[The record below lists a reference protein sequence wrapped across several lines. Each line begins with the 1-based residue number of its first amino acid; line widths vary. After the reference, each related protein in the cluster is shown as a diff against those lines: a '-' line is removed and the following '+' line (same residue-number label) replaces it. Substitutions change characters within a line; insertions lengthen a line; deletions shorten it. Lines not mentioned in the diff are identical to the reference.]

1 MKKALKI
8 IGIILGILILLLIA
22 APFIFKG
29 SLEKMLKRTINENLN
44 ATVAWEDLELSLFS
58 SFPDASLQL
67 NNFSVI
73 NKAPFEADTL
83 ASGKMLSLDMGIMQ
97 LFNKSDEA
105 IKVDA
110 VELDEAFLNI
120 KIDSLGNANY
130 DIAIKDDAP
139 EANNGEETNGGFTFD
154 LKKYEIKNSRINYI
168 DEASKTYLMLTDVQH
183 KGSGDLSQEVGNL
196 DTKTEAFATFKMDDT
211 EYLSR
216 NRISL
221 DAVFKLDLKNQKYT
235 FLENEAKINELPLTF
250 DGYVQ
255 VNETN
260 NEVDLTFKTP
270 SSDFKNFLA
279 VIPEIYVKQISDVK
293 TTGDFTVN
301 GMLKGIIDSNH
312 IPMMDIKVA
321 SNNAS
326 FKYPDLPKTVDNITI
341 DAQLKNETGL
351 LNDTYLNIPKLT
363 FRIDGEPF
371 RMNGS
376 IKNMTEN
383 PLVNLEM
390 QGTLNLANIEKVLPV
405 EMEQKLS
412 GIFKADVIANF
423 DMDSVEKERYDK
435 IDARG
440 TASLTNFNYDAGFKN
455 ELKVTNA
462 SLAMQPGVFTLKELN
477 ATTGQTDIK
486 ATGNIQ
492 NLIPFLMSKQ
502 DLKGRFAVQS
512 NTFNVNDF
520 MASETSSSEKNA
532 EKGGNAS
539 QKTAS
544 SEAVKIPD
552 FLDATLNFNANTIIY
567 DNLELKNAKGT
578 ATIANETITISNFTS
593 NIFGGNIALAGNV
606 STKSETPTFAMTL
619 DLSKID
625 IDQSFE
631 KLEMFQFLVPIAKA
645 LQGSLNT
652 KFELNGQ
659 LTNDLSP
666 KLSTLAGTALAQIIT
681 AEVDPEKA
689 PLLSALGNKVSFLN
703 LDRLSLRDVTTNLT
717 FNNGKIE
724 VKPFNFDIKG
734 INVAVAGTHGLDKS
748 IDYNLTMDV
757 PAKYLGNDVTK
768 LLQNL
773 SPQEADAMSVALPI
787 GLKGTFT
794 NPQVSLNAEAAIST
808 LTKQLLAKQK
818 DKLINQGTG
827 ILGGI
832 LNGGTKKDSTT
843 TNTNNQQQTTQQQNT
858 QIIKDV
864 LGGILGGKKKK
875 TDTTKTSQNPKGG
888 NK

>member
-29 SLEKMLKRTINENLN
+29 SLEKMLKRTINETLN
-44 ATVAWEDLELSLFS
+44 ATLAWEDLDLSLFS

-73 NKAPFEADTL
+73 NRAPFEGDTL
-83 ASGKMLSLDMGIMQ
+83 ASGKTLSMDMGIMQ
-97 LFNKSDEA
+97 LFKKSNEA
-105 IKVDA
+105 IKVDE
-110 VELDEAFLNI
+110 VKIDEAFVNI

-139 EANNGEETNGGFTFD
+139 AVTEGEESAGGFTFD
-154 LKKYEIKNSRINYI
+154 LKNYEITNSRINYL
-168 DEASKTYLMLTDVQH
+168 DEATNTYLMLTEVQH
-183 KGSGDLSQEVGNL
+183 EGSGDLSQEISNL
-196 DTKTEAFATFKMDDT
+196 DTKTEAFASFKIDST
-211 EYLSR
+211 EYLTK

-221 DAVFKLDLKNQKYT
+221 DAIFKLDLKNQKYT

-250 DGYVQ
+250 DGYLK

-260 NEVDLTFKTP
+260 NEVDLIFKTP

-279 VIPEIYVKQISDVK
+279 VIPETYVKQINDVK
-293 TTGDFTVN
+293 TTGNFTVN
-301 GMLKGIIDSNH
+301 GMLKGIVDSTH
-312 IPMMDIKVA
+312 IPTMDIKIA
-321 SNNAS
+321 SDNAS

-363 FRIDGEPF
+363 FRIDNEPF

-383 PLVNLEM
+383 PLVNMEM

-423 DMDSVEKERYDK
+423 DMESVEKERYDQ

-455 ELKVTNA
+455 ELKVANA
-462 SLAMQPGVFTLKELN
+462 NLAMQPGSITLKELN
-477 ATTGQTDIK
+477 AKTGQTDIK
-486 ATGNIQ
+486 ASGNIQ

-502 DLKGRFAVQS
+502 DLKGRFEVQS

-520 MASETSSSEKNA
+520 MASEDSVSENNSK
-532 EKGGNAS
+532 EKGTAA

-552 FLDATLNFNANTIIY
+552 FLDATLDFNADKVIY

-578 ATIANETITISNFTS
+578 AAIANETITISNFTS
-593 NIFGGNIALAGNV
+593 DIFGGNIALSGNV
-606 STKSETPTFAMTL
+606 STKTETPTFAMAL

-645 LQGSLNT
+645 LHGNLNT
-652 KFELNGQ
+652 KFELTGQ

-681 AEVDPEKA
+681 AEVDPQQA
-689 PLLSALGNKVSFLN
+689 PLLAALDNKVSFLN
-703 LDRLSLRDVTTNLT
+703 LDRLSLRDVSTNFT

-724 VKPFNFDIKG
+724 VKPFDFDIKG

-748 IDYNLTMDV
+748 IDYNVTMDV

-794 NPQVSLNAEAAIST
+794 NPQVSLNAETAINT
-808 LTKQLLAKQK
+808 LTKQILAKQK

-827 ILGGI
+827 ILGDI
-832 LNGGTKKDSTT
+832 LGGGTKQDSTK
-843 TNTNNQQQTTQQQNT
+843 TNTNTNQQQTTQQQNT

-875 TDTTKTSQNPKGG
+875 TDTTKTG
-888 NK
+888 N

>member
-44 ATVAWEDLELSLFS
+44 ATVAWEDLDLSLFS

-73 NKAPFEADTL
+73 NKAPFEGDTL
-83 ASGKMLSLDMGIMQ
+83 ASGKTLSLDMGIMQ
-97 LFNKSDEA
+97 LFKKSNEA
-105 IKVDA
+105 IKVDE
-110 VELDEAFLNI
+110 VKIDEAFVNI

-139 EANNGEETNGGFTFD
+139 AVTEGEESAGGFTFD
-154 LKKYEIKNSRINYI
+154 LKNYEITNSRINYL
-168 DEASKTYLMLTDVQH
+168 DEATNTYLMLTEVQH
-183 KGSGDLSQEVGNL
+183 EGSGDLSQEISNL
-196 DTKTEAFATFKMDDT
+196 DTKTEAFASFKIDST
-211 EYLSR
+211 EYLTK

-221 DAVFKLDLKNQKYT
+221 DAIFKLDLKNQKYT

-250 DGYVQ
+250 DGYLK

-260 NEVDLTFKTP
+260 NEVDLIFKTP

-279 VIPEIYVKQISDVK
+279 VIPETYVKQINDVK
-293 TTGDFTVN
+293 TTGNFTVN
-301 GMLKGIIDSNH
+301 GMLKGIVDSTH
-312 IPMMDIKVA
+312 IPTMDIKIA
-321 SNNAS
+321 SDNAS

-363 FRIDGEPF
+363 FRIDNEPF

-383 PLVNLEM
+383 PLVNMEM

-423 DMDSVEKERYDK
+423 DMESVEKERYDQ

-455 ELKVTNA
+455 ELKVANA
-462 SLAMQPGVFTLKELN
+462 NLAMQPGSITLKELN
-477 ATTGQTDIK
+477 AKTGQTDIK
-486 ATGNIQ
+486 ASGNIQ

-502 DLKGRFAVQS
+502 DLKGRFEVQS

-520 MASETSSSEKNA
+520 MASEDSVSENNSK
-532 EKGGNAS
+532 EKGTAA

-552 FLDATLNFNANTIIY
+552 FLDATLDFNADKVIY

-578 ATIANETITISNFTS
+578 AAIANETITISNFTS
-593 NIFGGNIALAGNV
+593 DIFGGNIALSGNV
-606 STKSETPTFAMTL
+606 STKTETPTFAMAL

-625 IDQSFE
+625 IDQSFKE
-631 KLEMFQFLVPIAKA
+631 LEMFQFLVPIAKA

-681 AEVDPEKA
+681 AEVDPQQA
-689 PLLSALGNKVSFLN
+689 PLLAALGNKVSFLN
-703 LDRLSLRDVTTNLT
+703 LDRLSLRDVSTNFT

-724 VKPFNFDIKG
+724 VKPFDFDIKG

-748 IDYNLTMDV
+748 IDYNVTMDV

-773 SPQEADAMSVALPI
+773 SPQEADAMTVALPI

-794 NPQVSLNAEAAIST
+794 NPQVSLNAETAINA

-818 DKLINQGTG
+818 DKLINQGTD

-832 LNGGTKKDSTT
+832 LSGGTKQDSTK
-843 TNTNNQQQTTQQQNT
+843 TNTNTNQQQTTQQQNT

-875 TDTTKTSQNPKGG
+875 TDTTKTG
-888 NK
+888 N

>member
-44 ATVAWEDLELSLFS
+44 ATVAWEDLDLSLFS

-73 NKAPFEADTL
+73 NKAPFEGDTL
-83 ASGKMLSLDMGIMQ
+83 ASGKTLSLDMGIMQ
-97 LFNKSDEA
+97 LFKKSNEA
-105 IKVDA
+105 IKVDE
-110 VELDEAFLNI
+110 VKIDEAFVNI

-139 EANNGEETNGGFTFD
+139 AVTEGEESAGGFTFD
-154 LKKYEIKNSRINYI
+154 LKKYEIKNSRINYL
-168 DEASKTYLMLTDVQH
+168 DEATNTYLMLTEVQH
-183 KGSGDLSQEVGNL
+183 EGSGDLSQEISNL
-196 DTKTEAFATFKMDDT
+196 DTQTSALASLRIDST
-211 EYLSR
+211 EYLTK

-221 DAVFKLDLKNQKYT
+221 DAIFKLDLKNQKYT

-250 DGYVQ
+250 DGYVK

-279 VIPEIYVKQISDVK
+279 VIPETYVKQINDVK
-293 TTGDFTVN
+293 TTGNFTVN
-301 GMLKGIIDSNH
+301 GMLKGIVDSTH
-312 IPMMDIKVA
+312 IPTMDIKIA
-321 SNNAS
+321 SDNAS

-363 FRIDGEPF
+363 FRIDNEPF

-383 PLVNLEM
+383 PLVNMEM

-423 DMDSVEKERYDK
+423 DMESVEKERYDQ

-455 ELKVTNA
+455 ELKVANA
-462 SLAMQPGVFTLKELN
+462 NLAMQPGSITLNELN
-477 ATTGQTDIK
+477 AKTGQTDIK
-486 ATGNIQ
+486 ASGNIQ

-502 DLKGRFAVQS
+502 DLKGRFEVQS

-520 MASETSSSEKNA
+520 MASEDSVSENNSK
-532 EKGGNAS
+532 EKGTAS
-539 QKTAS
+539 QKTTS
-544 SEAVKIPD
+544 SETVKIPD
-552 FLDATLNFNANTIIY
+552 FLDATLDFNANKVIY

-578 ATIANETITISNFTS
+578 AAIANETITISNFTS
-593 NIFGGNIALAGNV
+593 DIFGGNIALSGNV
-606 STKSETPTFAMTL
+606 STKTETPTFAMAL

-645 LQGSLNT
+645 LHGNLNT
-652 KFELNGQ
+652 KFELTGQ

-681 AEVDPEKA
+681 AEVDSQQA
-689 PLLSALGNKVSFLN
+689 PLLAALGNKVSFLN
-703 LDRLSLRDVTTNLT
+703 LDRLSLRDVSTNFT

-724 VKPFNFDIKG
+724 VKPFDFDIKG

-748 IDYNLTMDV
+748 IDYNVTMDV
-757 PAKYLGNDVTK
+757 PAKYLGSDVTK

-794 NPQVSLNAEAAIST
+794 NPQVSLNAETAINA

-818 DKLINQGTG
+818 DKLINQGTD

-832 LNGGTKKDSTT
+832 LSGGTKQDSTK
-843 TNTNNQQQTTQQQNT
+843 TNTNTNQQQTTQQQNT

-875 TDTTKTSQNPKGG
+875 ADTTKTG
-888 NK
+888 N

>member
-44 ATVAWEDLELSLFS
+44 ATVAWEDLDLSLFS

-73 NKAPFEADTL
+73 NRAPFEGDTL
-83 ASGKMLSLDMGIMQ
+83 ASGKTLSMDMGIMQ
-97 LFNKSDEA
+97 LFKKSNEA
-105 IKVDA
+105 IKVDE
-110 VELDEAFLNI
+110 VKIDEAFVNI

-139 EANNGEETNGGFTFD
+139 AVTEGEESAGGFTFD
-154 LKKYEIKNSRINYI
+154 LKNYEITNSRINYL
-168 DEASKTYLMLTDVQH
+168 DEATNTYLMLTEVQH
-183 KGSGDLSQEVGNL
+183 EGSGDLSQEISNL
-196 DTKTEAFATFKMDDT
+196 DTKTEAFASFKIDST
-211 EYLSR
+211 EYLTK

-221 DAVFKLDLKNQKYT
+221 DAIFKLDLKNQKYT

-250 DGYVQ
+250 DGYLK

-260 NEVDLTFKTP
+260 NEVNLTFKTP

-279 VIPEIYVKQISDVK
+279 VIPETYVKQINDVK
-293 TTGDFTVN
+293 TTGNFTVN
-301 GMLKGIIDSNH
+301 GMLKGIVDSTH
-312 IPMMDIKVA
+312 IPTMDIKIA
-321 SNNAS
+321 SDNAS

-363 FRIDGEPF
+363 FRIDNEPF

-383 PLVNLEM
+383 PLVNMEM

-423 DMDSVEKERYDK
+423 DMESVEKERYDQ

-455 ELKVTNA
+455 ELKVANA
-462 SLAMQPGVFTLKELN
+462 NLAMQPGSITLKELN
-477 ATTGQTDIK
+477 AKTGQTDIK
-486 ATGNIQ
+486 ASGNIQ

-502 DLKGRFAVQS
+502 DLKGRFEVQS

-520 MASETSSSEKNA
+520 MASEDSVSENNSK
-532 EKGGNAS
+532 EKGTAA

-552 FLDATLNFNANTIIY
+552 FLDATLDFNADKVIY

-578 ATIANETITISNFTS
+578 AAIANETITISNFTS
-593 NIFGGNIALAGNV
+593 DIFGGNIALSGNV
-606 STKSETPTFAMTL
+606 STKTETPTFAMAL

-645 LQGSLNT
+645 LHGNLNT
-652 KFELNGQ
+652 KFELTGQ

-681 AEVDPEKA
+681 AEVDPQQA
-689 PLLSALGNKVSFLN
+689 PLLAALDNKVSFLN
-703 LDRLSLRDVTTNLT
+703 LDRLSLRDVSTNFT

-724 VKPFNFDIKG
+724 VKPFDFDIKG

-748 IDYNLTMDV
+748 IDYNVTMDV

-794 NPQVSLNAEAAIST
+794 NPQVSLNAETAINT
-808 LTKQLLAKQK
+808 LTKQILAKQK

-827 ILGGI
+827 ILGDI
-832 LNGGTKKDSTT
+832 LGGGTKQDSTK
-843 TNTNNQQQTTQQQNT
+843 TNTNTNQQQTTQQQNT

-875 TDTTKTSQNPKGG
+875 TDTTKTG
-888 NK
+888 N

>member
-44 ATVAWEDLELSLFS
+44 ATVAWEDLDLSLFS

-73 NKAPFEADTL
+73 NKAPFEGDTL
-83 ASGKMLSLDMGIMQ
+83 ASGKTLSLDMGIMQ
-97 LFNKSDEA
+97 LFKKSNEA
-105 IKVDA
+105 IKVDE
-110 VELDEAFLNI
+110 VKLDEAFVNI

-139 EANNGEETNGGFTFD
+139 AVTEGEESAGGFTFD
-154 LKKYEIKNSRINYI
+154 LKKYEIKNSRINYL
-168 DEASKTYLMLTDVQH
+168 DEATNTYLMLTEVQH
-183 KGSGDLSQEVGNL
+183 EGSGDLSQEISNL
-196 DTKTEAFATFKMDDT
+196 DTKTSALASLRIDST
-211 EYLSR
+211 EYLTK

-221 DAVFKLDLKNQKYT
+221 DAIFKLDLKNQKYT

-250 DGYVQ
+250 DGYVK

-260 NEVDLTFKTP
+260 NEVDLIFKTP

-279 VIPEIYVKQISDVK
+279 VIPETYVKQINDVK
-293 TTGDFTVN
+293 TTGNFTVN
-301 GMLKGIIDSNH
+301 GMLKGIVDSTH
-312 IPMMDIKVA
+312 IPTMDIKIA
-321 SNNAS
+321 SDNAS

-363 FRIDGEPF
+363 FRIDNEPF

-383 PLVNLEM
+383 PLVNMEM

-423 DMDSVEKERYDK
+423 DMESVEKERYDQ

-455 ELKVTNA
+455 ELKVANA
-462 SLAMQPGVFTLKELN
+462 NLAMQPGSITLKELN
-477 ATTGQTDIK
+477 AKTGQTDIK
-486 ATGNIQ
+486 ASGNIQ

-520 MASETSSSEKNA
+520 MASEDSVSENNSK
-532 EKGGNAS
+532 EKGTAS
-539 QKTAS
+539 QKTTS
-544 SEAVKIPD
+544 SETVKIPD
-552 FLDATLNFNANTIIY
+552 FLDATLDFNANKVIY

-578 ATIANETITISNFTS
+578 AAIAKETITISNFTS
-593 NIFGGNIALAGNV
+593 DIFGGNIALSGNV
-606 STKSETPTFAMTL
+606 STKTETPTFAMAL

-681 AEVDPEKA
+681 AEVDPQQA
-689 PLLSALGNKVSFLN
+689 PLLAALGNKVSFLN
-703 LDRLSLRDVTTNLT
+703 LDRLSLRDVSTNFT

-724 VKPFNFDIKG
+724 VKPFDFDIKG

-748 IDYNLTMDV
+748 IDYNVTMDV

-773 SPQEADAMSVALPI
+773 SPKEADAMSVALPI

-794 NPQVSLNAEAAIST
+794 NPQVSLNAETAINA

-818 DKLINQGTG
+818 DKLINQGTD

-832 LNGGTKKDSTT
+832 LSGGTKQDSTK
-843 TNTNNQQQTTQQQNT
+843 TNTNTNQQQTTQQQNT

-875 TDTTKTSQNPKGG
+875 ADTTKTG
-888 NK
+888 N

>member
-44 ATVAWEDLELSLFS
+44 ATVAWEDLDLSLFS

-73 NKAPFEADTL
+73 NKAPFEGDTL
-83 ASGKMLSLDMGIMQ
+83 ASGKTLSLDMGIMQ
-97 LFNKSDEA
+97 LFKKSNEA
-105 IKVDA
+105 IKVDE
-110 VELDEAFLNI
+110 VKLDEAFVNI

-139 EANNGEETNGGFTFD
+139 AVTEGEESAGGFTFD
-154 LKKYEIKNSRINYI
+154 LKKYEIKNSRINYL
-168 DEASKTYLMLTDVQH
+168 DEATNTYLMLTEVQH
-183 KGSGDLSQEVGNL
+183 EGSGDLSQEISNL
-196 DTKTEAFATFKMDDT
+196 DTQTSALASLRIDST
-211 EYLSR
+211 EYLTK

-221 DAVFKLDLKNQKYT
+221 DAIFKLDLKNQKYT

-250 DGYVQ
+250 DGYVK

-260 NEVDLTFKTP
+260 NQVDLTFKTP

-279 VIPEIYVKQISDVK
+279 VIPETYVKQINDVK
-293 TTGDFTVN
+293 TTGNFTVN
-301 GMLKGIIDSNH
+301 GMLKGIVDSTH
-312 IPMMDIKVA
+312 IPTMDIKIA
-321 SNNAS
+321 SDNAS

-341 DAQLKNETGL
+341 DAQLINETGL
-351 LNDTYLNIPKLT
+351 LKDTYLNIPKLT
-363 FRIDGEPF
+363 FRIDNEPF

-383 PLVNLEM
+383 PLVNMEM

-423 DMDSVEKERYDK
+423 DMESVEKERYDQ

-455 ELKVTNA
+455 ELKVANA
-462 SLAMQPGVFTLKELN
+462 NLAMQPGSITLKELN
-477 ATTGQTDIK
+477 AKTGQTDIK
-486 ATGNIQ
+486 ASGNIQ

-520 MASETSSSEKNA
+520 MASEDSVSENNSK
-532 EKGGNAS
+532 EKGTAS
-539 QKTAS
+539 QKTTS
-544 SEAVKIPD
+544 SETVKIPD
-552 FLDATLNFNANTIIY
+552 FLDATLDFNANKVIY

-578 ATIANETITISNFTS
+578 AAIANETITISNFTS
-593 NIFGGNIALAGNV
+593 DIFGGNIALSGNV
-606 STKSETPTFAMTL
+606 STKTETPSFAMAL

-645 LQGSLNT
+645 LHGNLNT
-652 KFELNGQ
+652 KFELTGQ

-681 AEVDPEKA
+681 AEVDSQQA
-689 PLLSALGNKVSFLN
+689 PLLAALGNKVSFLN
-703 LDRLSLRDVTTNLT
+703 LDRLSLRDVSTNFT

-724 VKPFNFDIKG
+724 VKPFDFDLKG

-748 IDYNLTMDV
+748 IDYNVTMDV

-794 NPQVSLNAEAAIST
+794 NPQVSLNAETAINA

-818 DKLINQGTG
+818 DKLINQGTD

-832 LNGGTKKDSTT
+832 LSGGTKQDSTK
-843 TNTNNQQQTTQQQNT
+843 TNTNTNQQQTTQQQNT

-875 TDTTKTSQNPKGG
+875 TDTTKTG
-888 NK
+888 N

>member
-44 ATVAWEDLELSLFS
+44 ATVAWEDLDLSLFS

-73 NKAPFEADTL
+73 NKAPFEGDTL
-83 ASGKMLSLDMGIMQ
+83 ASGKTLSLDMGIMQ
-97 LFNKSDEA
+97 LFKKSNEA
-105 IKVDA
+105 IKVDE
-110 VELDEAFLNI
+110 VKLDEAFVNI

-139 EANNGEETNGGFTFD
+139 AVTEGEESAGGFTFD
-154 LKKYEIKNSRINYI
+154 LKKYEIKNSRINYL
-168 DEASKTYLMLTDVQH
+168 DEATNTYLMLTEVQH
-183 KGSGDLSQEVGNL
+183 EGSGDLSQEISNL
-196 DTKTEAFATFKMDDT
+196 DTQTSALASLRIDST
-211 EYLSR
+211 EYLTK

-221 DAVFKLDLKNQKYT
+221 DAIFKLDLKNQKYT

-250 DGYVQ
+250 DGYVK

-279 VIPEIYVKQISDVK
+279 VIPETYVKQINDVK
-293 TTGDFTVN
+293 TTGNFTVN
-301 GMLKGIIDSNH
+301 GMLKGIVDSTH
-312 IPMMDIKVA
+312 IPTMDIKIA
-321 SNNAS
+321 SDNAS

-363 FRIDGEPF
+363 FRIDNEPF

-383 PLVNLEM
+383 PLVNMEM

-423 DMDSVEKERYDK
+423 DMESVEKERYDQ

-455 ELKVTNA
+455 ELKVANA
-462 SLAMQPGVFTLKELN
+462 NLAMQPGTITLKELN
-477 ATTGQTDIK
+477 AKTGQTDIK
-486 ATGNIQ
+486 ASGNIQ

-520 MASETSSSEKNA
+520 MASEDSVSENNSK
-532 EKGGNAS
+532 EKGTAS
-539 QKTAS
+539 QKTTS
-544 SEAVKIPD
+544 SETVKIPD
-552 FLDATLNFNANTIIY
+552 FLDATLDFNANKVIY

-578 ATIANETITISNFTS
+578 AAIANETITISNFTS
-593 NIFGGNIALAGNV
+593 DIFGGNIALSGNV
-606 STKSETPTFAMTL
+606 STKTETPTFAMNL

-625 IDQSFE
+625 IDQSFKE
-631 KLEMFQFLVPIAKA
+631 LEMFQFLVPIAKA

-681 AEVDPEKA
+681 AEVDPQQA
-689 PLLSALGNKVSFLN
+689 PLLAALGNKVSFLN
-703 LDRLSLRDVTTNLT
+703 LDRLSLRDVSTNFT

-724 VKPFNFDIKG
+724 VKPFDFDIKG

-748 IDYNLTMDV
+748 IDYNVTMDV

-794 NPQVSLNAEAAIST
+794 NPQVSLNAETAINA

-818 DKLINQGTG
+818 DKLINQGTD

-832 LNGGTKKDSTT
+832 LSGGTKQDSTK
-843 TNTNNQQQTTQQQNT
+843 TNTNTNQQQTTQQQNT
-858 QIIKDV
+858 QIIKDM

-875 TDTTKTSQNPKGG
+875 TDTTKTG
-888 NK
+888 N

>member
-44 ATVAWEDLELSLFS
+44 ATVAWEDLDLSLFS

-73 NKAPFEADTL
+73 NKAPFEGDTL
-83 ASGKMLSLDMGIMQ
+83 ASGKTLSMDMGIMQ
-97 LFNKSDEA
+97 LFKKSNEA
-105 IKVDA
+105 IKVDE
-110 VELDEAFLNI
+110 VKIDEAFVNI

-139 EANNGEETNGGFTFD
+139 AVTEGEESAGGFTFD
-154 LKKYEIKNSRINYI
+154 LKNYEITNSRINYL
-168 DEASKTYLMLTDVQH
+168 DEATNTYLMLTEVQH
-183 KGSGDLSQEVGNL
+183 EGSGDLSQEISNL
-196 DTKTEAFATFKMDDT
+196 DTKTEAFASFKIDST
-211 EYLSR
+211 EYLTK

-221 DAVFKLDLKNQKYT
+221 DAIFKLDLKNQKYT

-250 DGYVQ
+250 DGYVK

-260 NEVDLTFKTP
+260 NEVDLIFKTP

-279 VIPEIYVKQISDVK
+279 VIPETYVKQINDVK
-293 TTGDFTVN
+293 TTGNFTVN
-301 GMLKGIIDSNH
+301 GMLKGIVDSTH
-312 IPMMDIKVA
+312 IPTMDIKIA
-321 SNNAS
+321 SDNAS

-363 FRIDGEPF
+363 FRIDNEPF

-383 PLVNLEM
+383 PLVNMEM

-423 DMDSVEKERYDK
+423 DMESVEKERYDQ

-455 ELKVTNA
+455 ELKVANA
-462 SLAMQPGVFTLKELN
+462 NLAMQPGSITLKELN
-477 ATTGQTDIK
+477 AKTGQTDIK
-486 ATGNIQ
+486 ASGNIQ

-502 DLKGRFAVQS
+502 DLKGRFEVQS

-520 MASETSSSEKNA
+520 MASEDSVSENNSK
-532 EKGGNAS
+532 EKGTAA

-552 FLDATLNFNANTIIY
+552 FLDATLDFNADKVIY

-578 ATIANETITISNFTS
+578 AAIANETITISNFTS
-593 NIFGGNIALAGNV
+593 DIFGGNIALSGNV
-606 STKSETPTFAMTL
+606 STKTETPTFAMAL

-625 IDQSFE
+625 IDQSFKE
-631 KLEMFQFLVPIAKA
+631 LEMFQFLVPIAKA

-681 AEVDPEKA
+681 AEVDPQQA
-689 PLLSALGNKVSFLN
+689 PLLAALGNKVSFLN
-703 LDRLSLRDVTTNLT
+703 LDRLSLRDVSTNFT

-724 VKPFNFDIKG
+724 VKPFDFDIKG

-748 IDYNLTMDV
+748 IDYNVTMDV

-794 NPQVSLNAEAAIST
+794 NPQVSLNAETAINA

-818 DKLINQGTG
+818 DKLINQGTD

-832 LNGGTKKDSTT
+832 LSGGTKQDSTK
-843 TNTNNQQQTTQQQNT
+843 TNTNTNQQQTTQQQNT

-875 TDTTKTSQNPKGG
+875 ADTTKTG
-888 NK
+888 N

>member
-22 APFIFKG
+22 TPFIFKG

-44 ATVAWEDLELSLFS
+44 ATVAWEDLDLSLFS

-73 NKAPFEADTL
+73 NKAPFEGDTL
-83 ASGKMLSLDMGIMQ
+83 ASGKTLSLDMGIMQ
-97 LFNKSDEA
+97 LFKKSNEA
-105 IKVDA
+105 IKVDE
-110 VELDEAFLNI
+110 VKIDEAFVNI

-139 EANNGEETNGGFTFD
+139 AVTEGEESAGGFTFD
-154 LKKYEIKNSRINYI
+154 LKNYEITNSRINYL
-168 DEASKTYLMLTDVQH
+168 DEATNTYLMLTEVQH
-183 KGSGDLSQEVGNL
+183 EGSGDLSQEISNL
-196 DTKTEAFATFKMDDT
+196 DTQTSALASLRIDST
-211 EYLSR
+211 EYLTK

-221 DAVFKLDLKNQKYT
+221 DAIFKLDLKNQKYT

-250 DGYVQ
+250 DGYVK

-279 VIPEIYVKQISDVK
+279 VIPETYVKQINDVK
-293 TTGDFTVN
+293 TTGNFTVN
-301 GMLKGIIDSNH
+301 GMLKGIVDSTH
-312 IPMMDIKVA
+312 IPTMDIKIA
-321 SNNAS
+321 SDNAS

-363 FRIDGEPF
+363 FRIDNEPF

-383 PLVNLEM
+383 PLVNMEM

-423 DMDSVEKERYDK
+423 DMESVEKERYDQ

-455 ELKVTNA
+455 ELKVANA
-462 SLAMQPGVFTLKELN
+462 NLAMQPGSITLNELN
-477 ATTGQTDIK
+477 AKTGQTDIK
-486 ATGNIQ
+486 ASGNIQ

-502 DLKGRFAVQS
+502 DLKGRFEVQS

-520 MASETSSSEKNA
+520 MASEDSVSENNSK
-532 EKGGNAS
+532 EKGTAA

-552 FLDATLNFNANTIIY
+552 FLDATLDFNADKVIY

-578 ATIANETITISNFTS
+578 AAIANETITISNFTS
-593 NIFGGNIALAGNV
+593 DIFGGNIALSGNV
-606 STKSETPTFAMTL
+606 STKTETPTFAMAL

-625 IDQSFE
+625 IDQSFKE
-631 KLEMFQFLVPIAKA
+631 LEMFQFLVPIAKA

-681 AEVDPEKA
+681 AEVDPQQA
-689 PLLSALGNKVSFLN
+689 PLLAALGNKVSFLN
-703 LDRLSLRDVTTNLT
+703 LDRLSLRDVSTNFT

-724 VKPFNFDIKG
+724 VKPFDFDIKG

-748 IDYNLTMDV
+748 IDYNVTMDV

-773 SPQEADAMSVALPI
+773 SPKEADAMSVALPI

-794 NPQVSLNAEAAIST
+794 NPQVSLNAETAINA

-818 DKLINQGTG
+818 DKLINQGTD

-832 LNGGTKKDSTT
+832 LSGGTKQDSTK
-843 TNTNNQQQTTQQQNT
+843 TNTNTNQQQTTQQQNT

-875 TDTTKTSQNPKGG
+875 ADTTKTG
-888 NK
+888 N

>member
-44 ATVAWEDLELSLFS
+44 ATVAWEDLDLSLFS

-73 NKAPFEADTL
+73 NKAPFEGDTL
-83 ASGKMLSLDMGIMQ
+83 ASGKTLSLDMGIMQ
-97 LFNKSDEA
+97 LFKKSNEA
-105 IKVDA
+105 IKVDE
-110 VELDEAFLNI
+110 VKLDEAFVNI

-139 EANNGEETNGGFTFD
+139 AVTEGEESAGGFTFD
-154 LKKYEIKNSRINYI
+154 LKKYEIKNSRINYL
-168 DEASKTYLMLTDVQH
+168 DEATNTYLMLTEVQH
-183 KGSGDLSQEVGNL
+183 EGSGDLSQEISNL
-196 DTKTEAFATFKMDDT
+196 DTQTSALASLRIDST
-211 EYLSR
+211 EYLTK

-221 DAVFKLDLKNQKYT
+221 DAIFKLDLKNQKYT

-250 DGYVQ
+250 DGYVK

-279 VIPEIYVKQISDVK
+279 VIPETYVKQINDVK
-293 TTGDFTVN
+293 TTGNFTVN
-301 GMLKGIIDSNH
+301 GMLKGIVDSTH
-312 IPMMDIKVA
+312 IPTMDIKIA
-321 SNNAS
+321 SDNAS

-363 FRIDGEPF
+363 FRIDNEPF

-383 PLVNLEM
+383 PLVNMEM

-423 DMDSVEKERYDK
+423 DMESVEKERYDQ

-455 ELKVTNA
+455 ELKVANA
-462 SLAMQPGVFTLKELN
+462 NLAMQPGTITLKELN
-477 ATTGQTDIK
+477 AKTGQTDIK
-486 ATGNIQ
+486 ASGNIQ

-502 DLKGRFAVQS
+502 DLKGRFEVQS

-520 MASETSSSEKNA
+520 MASEDSVSENNSK
-532 EKGGNAS
+532 EKGTAA

-552 FLDATLNFNANTIIY
+552 FLDATLDFNADKVIY

-578 ATIANETITISNFTS
+578 AAIANETITISNFTS
-593 NIFGGNIALAGNV
+593 DIFGGNIALSGNV
-606 STKSETPTFAMTL
+606 STKTETPTFAMAL

-625 IDQSFE
+625 IDQSFKE
-631 KLEMFQFLVPIAKA
+631 LEMFQFLVPIAKA

-681 AEVDPEKA
+681 AEVDLQQA
-689 PLLSALGNKVSFLN
+689 PLLAALGNKVSFLN
-703 LDRLSLRDVTTNLT
+703 LDRLSLRDVSTNFT

-724 VKPFNFDIKG
+724 VKPFDFDIKG

-748 IDYNLTMDV
+748 IDYNVTMDV

-794 NPQVSLNAEAAIST
+794 NPQVSLNAETAINA

-818 DKLINQGTG
+818 DKLINQGTD

-832 LNGGTKKDSTT
+832 LSGGTKQDSTK
-843 TNTNNQQQTTQQQNT
+843 TNTNTNQQQTTQQQNT

-875 TDTTKTSQNPKGG
+875 ADTTKTG
-888 NK
+888 N

>member
-44 ATVAWEDLELSLFS
+44 ATVAWEDLDLSLFS

-73 NKAPFEADTL
+73 NKAPFEGDTL
-83 ASGKMLSLDMGIMQ
+83 ASGKTLSLDMGIMQ
-97 LFNKSDEA
+97 LFKKSNEA
-105 IKVDA
+105 IKVDE
-110 VELDEAFLNI
+110 VKLDEAFVNI

-139 EANNGEETNGGFTFD
+139 AVTEGEESAGGFTFD
-154 LKKYEIKNSRINYI
+154 LKKYEIKNSRINYL
-168 DEASKTYLMLTDVQH
+168 DEATNTYLMLTEVQH
-183 KGSGDLSQEVGNL
+183 EGSGDLSQEISNL
-196 DTKTEAFATFKMDDT
+196 DTQTSALASLRIDST
-211 EYLSR
+211 EYLTK

-221 DAVFKLDLKNQKYT
+221 DAIFKLDLKNQKYT

-250 DGYVQ
+250 DGYVK

-279 VIPEIYVKQISDVK
+279 VIPETYVKQINDVK
-293 TTGDFTVN
+293 TTGNFTVN
-301 GMLKGIIDSNH
+301 GMLKGIVDSTH
-312 IPMMDIKVA
+312 IPTMDIKIA
-321 SNNAS
+321 SDNAS

-363 FRIDGEPF
+363 FRIDNEPF

-383 PLVNLEM
+383 PLVNMEM

-423 DMDSVEKERYDK
+423 DMESVEKERYDQ

-455 ELKVTNA
+455 ELKVVNA
-462 SLAMQPGVFTLKELN
+462 NLTMQPGTITLKELN
-477 ATTGQTDIK
+477 AKTGQTDIK
-486 ATGNIQ
+486 ASGNIQ

-520 MASETSSSEKNA
+520 MASEDSVSENNSK
-532 EKGGNAS
+532 EKGTAA

-552 FLDATLNFNANTIIY
+552 FLDATLDFNANKVIY

-578 ATIANETITISNFTS
+578 AAIANETITISNFTS
-593 NIFGGNIALAGNV
+593 DIFGGNIALSGNV
-606 STKSETPTFAMTL
+606 STKTETPTFAMAL

-625 IDQSFE
+625 IDQSFKE
-631 KLEMFQFLVPIAKA
+631 LEMFQFLVPIAKA

-681 AEVDPEKA
+681 AEVDPQQA
-689 PLLSALGNKVSFLN
+689 PLLAALGNKVSFLN
-703 LDRLSLRDVTTNLT
+703 LDRLSLRDVSTNFT

-724 VKPFNFDIKG
+724 VKPFDFDIKA

-748 IDYNLTMDV
+748 IDYNVTMDV

-794 NPQVSLNAEAAIST
+794 NPQVSLNAETAINA

-818 DKLINQGTG
+818 DKLINQGTD

-832 LNGGTKKDSTT
+832 LSGGTKQDSTK
-843 TNTNNQQQTTQQQNT
+843 TNTNTNQQQTTQQQNT

-875 TDTTKTSQNPKGG
+875 ADTTKTG
-888 NK
+888 N

>member
-44 ATVAWEDLELSLFS
+44 ATVAWEDLDLSLFS

-67 NNFSVI
+67 KNFSVI
-73 NKAPFEADTL
+73 NKAPFEGDTL
-83 ASGKMLSLDMGIMQ
+83 ASGKTLSLDMGIMQ
-97 LFNKSDEA
+97 LFKKSNEA
-105 IKVDA
+105 IKVDE
-110 VELDEAFLNI
+110 VKIDEAFVNI

-130 DIAIKDDAP
+130 DIAVKDDAP
-139 EANNGEETNGGFTFD
+139 AVTEGEESAGGFTFD
-154 LKKYEIKNSRINYI
+154 LKNYEITNSRINYL
-168 DEASKTYLMLTDVQH
+168 DEATNTYLMLTEVQH
-183 KGSGDLSQEVGNL
+183 EGSGDLSQEISNL
-196 DTKTEAFATFKMDDT
+196 DTKTEAFASFKIDST
-211 EYLSR
+211 EYLTK

-221 DAVFKLDLKNQKYT
+221 DAIFKLDLKNQEYT

-250 DGYVQ
+250 DGYVK

-260 NEVDLTFKTP
+260 NEVNLTFKTP

-279 VIPEIYVKQISDVK
+279 VIPETYVKQINDVK
-293 TTGDFTVN
+293 TTGNFTVN
-301 GMLKGIIDSNH
+301 GMLKGIVDSTH
-312 IPMMDIKVA
+312 IPTMDIKIA
-321 SNNAS
+321 SENAS

-341 DAQLKNETGL
+341 DAQLINETGL
-351 LNDTYLNIPKLT
+351 LKDTYLNIPKLT
-363 FRIDGEPF
+363 FRIDNEPF

-383 PLVNLEM
+383 PLVNMEM

-423 DMDSVEKERYDK
+423 DMESVEKERYDQ

-455 ELKVTNA
+455 ELKVVNA
-462 SLAMQPGVFTLKELN
+462 NLTMQPGTITLKELN
-477 ATTGQTDIK
+477 AKTGQTDIR
-486 ATGNIQ
+486 ASGNIQ

-520 MASETSSSEKNA
+520 MASEDSASENNSK
-532 EKGGNAS
+532 EKGTAS
-539 QKTAS
+539 QKTTS
-544 SEAVKIPD
+544 SETVKIPD
-552 FLDATLNFNANTIIY
+552 FLDATLDFNANKVIY

-578 ATIANETITISNFTS
+578 AAIANETITISNFTS
-593 NIFGGNIALAGNV
+593 DIFGGNIALSGNV
-606 STKSETPTFAMTL
+606 STKTETPTFAMAL

-645 LQGSLNT
+645 LHGNLNT

-681 AEVDPEKA
+681 AEVDSQQA
-689 PLLSALGNKVSFLN
+689 PLLAALGNKVSFLN
-703 LDRLSLRDVTTNLT
+703 LDRLSLRDVSTNFT

-724 VKPFNFDIKG
+724 VKPFDFDIKG

-748 IDYNLTMDV
+748 IDYNVTMDV

-794 NPQVSLNAEAAIST
+794 NPQVSLNAETAINA

-818 DKLINQGTG
+818 DKLINQGTD

-832 LNGGTKKDSTT
+832 LSGGTKQDSTK
-843 TNTNNQQQTTQQQNT
+843 TNTNTNQQQTTQQQNT

-875 TDTTKTSQNPKGG
+875 TDTTKTG
-888 NK
+888 N

>member
-22 APFIFKG
+22 TPFIFKG

-44 ATVAWEDLELSLFS
+44 ATVAWEDLDLSLFS

-67 NNFSVI
+67 KNFSVI
-73 NKAPFEADTL
+73 NKAPFEGDTL
-83 ASGKMLSLDMGIMQ
+83 ASGKTLSLDMGIMQ
-97 LFNKSDEA
+97 LFKKSNEA
-105 IKVDA
+105 IKVDE
-110 VELDEAFLNI
+110 VKIDEAFVNI

-139 EANNGEETNGGFTFD
+139 AVTEGEESAGGFTFD
-154 LKKYEIKNSRINYI
+154 LKKYEIKNSRINYL
-168 DEASKTYLMLTDVQH
+168 DEATNTYLMLTEVQH
-183 KGSGDLSQEVGNL
+183 EGSGDLSQEISNL
-196 DTKTEAFATFKMDDT
+196 DTQTSALASLRIDST
-211 EYLSR
+211 EYLTK

-221 DAVFKLDLKNQKYT
+221 DAIFKLDLKNQKYT

-250 DGYVQ
+250 DGYVK

-279 VIPEIYVKQISDVK
+279 VIPETYVKQINDVK
-293 TTGDFTVN
+293 TTGNFTVN
-301 GMLKGIIDSNH
+301 GMLKGIVDSTH
-312 IPMMDIKVA
+312 IPTMDIKIA
-321 SNNAS
+321 SDNAS

-363 FRIDGEPF
+363 FRIDNEPF

-383 PLVNLEM
+383 PLVNMEM

-423 DMDSVEKERYDK
+423 DMESVEKERYDQ

-455 ELKVTNA
+455 ELKVANA
-462 SLAMQPGVFTLKELN
+462 NLAMQPGSITLKELN
-477 ATTGQTDIK
+477 AKTGQTDIK
-486 ATGNIQ
+486 ASGNIQ

-502 DLKGRFAVQS
+502 DLKGRFEVQS

-520 MASETSSSEKNA
+520 MASEDSVSENNSK
-532 EKGGNAS
+532 EKGTAA

-552 FLDATLNFNANTIIY
+552 FLDATLDFNADKVIY

-578 ATIANETITISNFTS
+578 AAIANETITISNFTS
-593 NIFGGNIALAGNV
+593 DIFGGNIALSGNV
-606 STKSETPTFAMTL
+606 STKTETPTFAMAL

-625 IDQSFE
+625 IDQSFKE
-631 KLEMFQFLVPIAKA
+631 LEMFQFLVPIAKA

-681 AEVDPEKA
+681 AEVDPQQA
-689 PLLSALGNKVSFLN
+689 PLLAALGNKVSFLN
-703 LDRLSLRDVTTNLT
+703 LDRLSLRDVSTNFT

-724 VKPFNFDIKG
+724 VKPFDFDIKG

-748 IDYNLTMDV
+748 IDYNVTMDV

-794 NPQVSLNAEAAIST
+794 NPQVSLNAETAINA

-818 DKLINQGTG
+818 DKLINQGTD

-832 LNGGTKKDSTT
+832 LSGGTKQDSTK
-843 TNTNNQQQTTQQQNT
+843 TNTNTNQQQTTQQQNT

-875 TDTTKTSQNPKGG
+875 ADTTKTG
-888 NK
+888 N

>member
-44 ATVAWEDLELSLFS
+44 ATVAWEDLDLSLFS

-67 NNFSVI
+67 KNFSVI
-73 NKAPFEADTL
+73 NKAPFEGDTL
-83 ASGKMLSLDMGIMQ
+83 ASGKTLSLDMGIMQ
-97 LFNKSDEA
+97 LFKKSNEA
-105 IKVDA
+105 IKVDE
-110 VELDEAFLNI
+110 VKIDEAFVNI

-130 DIAIKDDAP
+130 DIAVKDDAP
-139 EANNGEETNGGFTFD
+139 AVTEGEESAGGFTFD
-154 LKKYEIKNSRINYI
+154 LKNYEITNSRINYL
-168 DEASKTYLMLTDVQH
+168 DEATNTYLMLTEVQH
-183 KGSGDLSQEVGNL
+183 EGSGDLSQEISNL
-196 DTKTEAFATFKMDDT
+196 DTKTEAFASFKIDST
-211 EYLSR
+211 EYLTK

-221 DAVFKLDLKNQKYT
+221 DAIFKLDLKNQKYT

-250 DGYVQ
+250 DGYVK

-260 NEVDLTFKTP
+260 NEVNLTFKTP

-279 VIPEIYVKQISDVK
+279 VIPETYVKQINDVK
-293 TTGDFTVN
+293 TTGNFTVN
-301 GMLKGIIDSNH
+301 GMLKGIVDSTH
-312 IPMMDIKVA
+312 IPTMDIKIA
-321 SNNAS
+321 SENAS

-341 DAQLKNETGL
+341 DAQLINETGL
-351 LNDTYLNIPKLT
+351 LKDTYLNIPKLT
-363 FRIDGEPF
+363 FRIDNEPF

-383 PLVNLEM
+383 PLVNMEM

-423 DMDSVEKERYDK
+423 DMESVEKERYDQ

-455 ELKVTNA
+455 ELKVVNA
-462 SLAMQPGVFTLKELN
+462 NLTMQPGTITLKELN
-477 ATTGQTDIK
+477 AKTGQTDIK
-486 ATGNIQ
+486 ASGNIQ

-520 MASETSSSEKNA
+520 MASEDSASENNSK
-532 EKGGNAS
+532 EKGTAS
-539 QKTAS
+539 QKTTS
-544 SEAVKIPD
+544 SETVKIPD
-552 FLDATLNFNANTIIY
+552 FLDATLDFNANKVIY

-578 ATIANETITISNFTS
+578 AAIAKETITISNFTS
-593 NIFGGNIALAGNV
+593 DIFGGNIALSGNV
-606 STKSETPTFAMTL
+606 STKTETPTFAMAL

-645 LQGSLNT
+645 LHGNLNT
-652 KFELNGQ
+652 KFELTGQ

-681 AEVDPEKA
+681 AEVDSQQA
-689 PLLSALGNKVSFLN
+689 PLLAALGNKVSFLN
-703 LDRLSLRDVTTNLT
+703 LDRLSLRDVSTNFT

-724 VKPFNFDIKG
+724 VKPFDFDIKG

-748 IDYNLTMDV
+748 IDYNVTMDV
-757 PAKYLGNDVTK
+757 PAKYLGSDVTK

-794 NPQVSLNAEAAIST
+794 NPQVSLNAETAINA

-818 DKLINQGTG
+818 DKLINQGTD

-832 LNGGTKKDSTT
+832 LSGGTKQDSTK
-843 TNTNNQQQTTQQQNT
+843 TNTNTNQQQTTQQQNT

-864 LGGILGGKKKK
+864 LGGILSGKKKK
-875 TDTTKTSQNPKGG
+875 TDTTKTG
-888 NK
+888 N

>member
-44 ATVAWEDLELSLFS
+44 ATVAWEDLDLSLFS

-73 NKAPFEADTL
+73 NRAPFEGDTL
-83 ASGKMLSLDMGIMQ
+83 ASGKTLSMDMGIMQ
-97 LFNKSDEA
+97 LFKKSNEA
-105 IKVDA
+105 IKVDE
-110 VELDEAFLNI
+110 VKIDEAFVNI

-139 EANNGEETNGGFTFD
+139 AVTEGEESAGGFTFD
-154 LKKYEIKNSRINYI
+154 LKNYEITNSRINYL
-168 DEASKTYLMLTDVQH
+168 DEATNTYLMLTEVQH
-183 KGSGDLSQEVGNL
+183 EGSGDLSQEISNL
-196 DTKTEAFATFKMDDT
+196 DTKTEAFASFKIDST
-211 EYLSR
+211 EYLTK

-221 DAVFKLDLKNQKYT
+221 DAIFKLDLKNQKYT

-250 DGYVQ
+250 DGYLK

-260 NEVDLTFKTP
+260 NEVDLIFKTP

-279 VIPEIYVKQISDVK
+279 VIPETYVKQINDVK
-293 TTGDFTVN
+293 TTGNFTVN
-301 GMLKGIIDSNH
+301 GMLKGIVDSTH
-312 IPMMDIKVA
+312 IPTMDIKIA
-321 SNNAS
+321 SDNAS

-363 FRIDGEPF
+363 FRIDNEPF

-383 PLVNLEM
+383 PLVNMEM

-423 DMDSVEKERYDK
+423 DMESVEKERYDQ

-455 ELKVTNA
+455 ELKVANA
-462 SLAMQPGVFTLKELN
+462 NLAMQPGSITLKELN
-477 ATTGQTDIK
+477 AKTGQTDIK
-486 ATGNIQ
+486 ASGNIQ

-502 DLKGRFAVQS
+502 DLKGRFEVQS

-520 MASETSSSEKNA
+520 MASEDSVSENNSK
-532 EKGGNAS
+532 EKGTAA

-552 FLDATLNFNANTIIY
+552 FLDATLDFNADKVIY

-578 ATIANETITISNFTS
+578 AAIANETITISNFTS
-593 NIFGGNIALAGNV
+593 DIFGGNIALSGNV
-606 STKSETPTFAMTL
+606 STKTETPTFAMAL

-645 LQGSLNT
+645 LHGNLNT
-652 KFELNGQ
+652 KFELTGQ

-681 AEVDPEKA
+681 AEVDPQQA
-689 PLLSALGNKVSFLN
+689 PLLAALDNKVSFLN
-703 LDRLSLRDVTTNLT
+703 LDRLSLRDVSTNFT

-724 VKPFNFDIKG
+724 VKPFDFDIKG

-748 IDYNLTMDV
+748 IDYNVTMDV

-794 NPQVSLNAEAAIST
+794 NPQVSLNAETAINT
-808 LTKQLLAKQK
+808 LTKQILAKQK

-827 ILGGI
+827 ILGDI
-832 LNGGTKKDSTT
+832 LGGGTKQDSTK
-843 TNTNNQQQTTQQQNT
+843 TNTNTNQQQTTQQQNT

-875 TDTTKTSQNPKGG
+875 TDTTKTG
-888 NK
+888 N

>member
-44 ATVAWEDLELSLFS
+44 ATVAWEDLDLSLFS

-67 NNFSVI
+67 KNFSVI
-73 NKAPFEADTL
+73 NKAPFEGDTL
-83 ASGKMLSLDMGIMQ
+83 ASGKTLSLDMGIMQ
-97 LFNKSDEA
+97 LFKKSNEA
-105 IKVDA
+105 IKVDE
-110 VELDEAFLNI
+110 VKIDEAFVNI

-139 EANNGEETNGGFTFD
+139 AVTEGEESAGGFTFD
-154 LKKYEIKNSRINYI
+154 LKNYEITNSRINYL
-168 DEASKTYLMLTDVQH
+168 DEATNTYLMLTEVQH
-183 KGSGDLSQEVGNL
+183 EGSGDLSQEISNL
-196 DTKTEAFATFKMDDT
+196 DTKTEAFASFKIDST
-211 EYLSR
+211 EYLTK

-221 DAVFKLDLKNQKYT
+221 DAIFKLDLKNQKYT

-250 DGYVQ
+250 DGYVK

-260 NEVDLTFKTP
+260 NEVNLTFKTP

-279 VIPEIYVKQISDVK
+279 VIPETYVKQINDVK
-293 TTGDFTVN
+293 TTGNFTVN
-301 GMLKGIIDSNH
+301 GMLKGIVDSTH
-312 IPMMDIKVA
+312 IPTMDIKIA
-321 SNNAS
+321 SENAS

-341 DAQLKNETGL
+341 DAQLINETGL
-351 LNDTYLNIPKLT
+351 LKDTYLNIPKLT
-363 FRIDGEPF
+363 FRIDNEPF

-383 PLVNLEM
+383 PLVNMEM

-423 DMDSVEKERYDK
+423 NMESVEKERYDQ

-455 ELKVTNA
+455 ELKVVNA
-462 SLAMQPGVFTLKELN
+462 NLTMQPGTITLKELN
-477 ATTGQTDIK
+477 AKTGQTDIK
-486 ATGNIQ
+486 ASGNIQ

-520 MASETSSSEKNA
+520 MASEDSVSENNSK
-532 EKGGNAS
+532 EKGTAS
-539 QKTAS
+539 QKTTS
-544 SEAVKIPD
+544 SETVKIPD
-552 FLDATLNFNANTIIY
+552 FLDATLDFNANKVIY

-578 ATIANETITISNFTS
+578 AAIANETITISNFTS
-593 NIFGGNIALAGNV
+593 DIFGGNIALSGNV
-606 STKSETPTFAMTL
+606 STKTETPTFAMAL

-681 AEVDPEKA
+681 AEVDSQQA
-689 PLLSALGNKVSFLN
+689 PLLAALGNKVSFLN
-703 LDRLSLRDVTTNLT
+703 LDRLSLRDVSTNFT
-717 FNNGKIE
+717 FSNGKIE
-724 VKPFNFDIKG
+724 VKPFDFDIKG

-748 IDYNLTMDV
+748 IDYNVTMDV
-757 PAKYLGNDVTK
+757 PAKYLGSDVTK

-794 NPQVSLNAEAAIST
+794 NPQVSLNAETTINA

-818 DKLINQGTG
+818 DKLINQGTD

-832 LNGGTKKDSTT
+832 LSGGTKQDSTK
-843 TNTNNQQQTTQQQNT
+843 TNTNTNQQQTTQQQNT

-864 LGGILGGKKKK
+864 LGGILSGKKKK
-875 TDTTKTSQNPKGG
+875 TDTTKTG
-888 NK
+888 N